1 LRLVLDEHLSPS
13 IAEQLRACGHDMVTV
28 AEAGLTGA
36 ADERVLSGAVLEGR
50 AVVTNNIRDF
60 RILHADSLETRSP
73 DCGIVLVPTGKYSL
87 QRDRLDP
94 LVAALDW
101 LLTRL
106 PAMDALQDMECF
118 L

>member
-1 LRLVLDEHLSPS
+1 
-13 IAEQLRACGHDMVTV
+13 V
-28 AEAGLTGA
+28 A
-36 ADERVLSGAVLEGR
+36 
-50 AVVTNNIRDF
+50 TNNIRDF
-60 RILHADSLETRSP
+60 RILHADSLKTRSSH
-73 DCGIVLVPTGKYSL
+73 CGIVLVPTGKYNL

-94 LVAALDW
+94 LVAALDR